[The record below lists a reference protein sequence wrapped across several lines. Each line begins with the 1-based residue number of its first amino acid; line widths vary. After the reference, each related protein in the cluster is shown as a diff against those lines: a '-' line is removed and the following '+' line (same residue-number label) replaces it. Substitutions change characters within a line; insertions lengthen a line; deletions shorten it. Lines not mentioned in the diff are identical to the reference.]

1 MEAGGRRNGGK
12 QGGWEKLMEA
22 GGRRNGGK
30 QGGGRN

>member
-22 GGRRNGGK
+22 GGRRKGGK